1 VRRHA
6 TGPLALAAPLVLVA
20 ACGSHARTY
29 RCEGGSVVTADQRGD
44 VMHLTL
50 PETTLAL
57 PQVQSA
63 DGVHY
68 GDAAYSF
75 WPKGDSALVM
85 RGDLI
90 IYRHCI
96 GAE

>member
-1 VRRHA
+1 M
-6 TGPLALAAPLVLVA
+6 L
-20 ACGSHARTY
+20 
-29 RCEGGSVVTADQRGD
+29 TADQRGD
-44 VMHLTL
+44 VMRLTL
-50 PETTLAL
+50 PETTLTL
-57 PQVQSA
+57 PQVRSA

-68 GDAAYSF
+68 ADATYAF

-90 IYRHCI
+90 VYRHCI

>member
-1 VRRHA
+1 MRRRSA
-6 TGPLALAAPLVLVA
+6 VALVITAACTA
-20 ACGSHARTY
+20 ACGPHARTY
-29 RCEGGSVVTADQRGD
+29 RCEGGSVLTADKRGD
-44 VMHLTL
+44 VMRLTL
-50 PETTLAL
+50 PETTLTL

-68 GDAAYSF
+68 ADATYSF
-75 WPKGDSALVM
+75 WPKGDSVLVM